1 MDISI
6 VGAGALGSYFGTRWS
21 KAGANVQFVVRE
33 KRAAQ
38 LQENGLKIN
47 SINGDDQ
54 VKNPVTVTDPKQAAP
69 ADIIVVSVKGYHLES
84 VIDTLEKLV
93 DAHTYILPI
102 LNGVKH
108 YDVLTNHFGKE
119 KVLGGLANIIATLD
133 DKGHVKHTSK
143 IDEIRFGPLDERQV
157 KICEQLAEISADA
170 NMTSKYSDKILTDIW
185 YKYMFITAFSGI
197 TTVSNMEIGELLVH
211 EETKDIIQQ
220 LLHEMRQIADREKV
234 DLTVQHLEKAWK
246 TLYSLPANATSSMHQ
261 DYRKGL
267 HVELE
272 HLQGAAIELARKH
285 QLDIPHLKTIY
296 GILKAKIS
304 RRRPI

>member
-1 MDISI
+1 MNISI
-6 VGAGALGSYFGTRWS
+6 VGAGALGSYFGVRWS
-21 KAGANVQFVVRE
+21 KAGANVQFIVRE

-38 LQENGLKIN
+38 LQDNGLKIN
-47 SINGDDQ
+47 SMNGDDQ
-54 VKNPVTVTDPKQAAP
+54 IENPVIVTDPTQAAP

-108 YDVLTNHFGKE
+108 YDVLTNHFGKK

-133 DKGHVKHTSK
+133 DNGHVKHTSK
-143 IDEIRFGPLDERQV
+143 IDEIRFGPLDEGQIE
-157 KICEQLAEISADA
+157 ICEQLAEISAAA
-170 NMTSKYSDKILTDIW
+170 NMTSVYSDKILTDIW

-220 LLHEMRQIADREKV
+220 LLHEMRQIAFCEKV

-246 TLYSLPANATSSMHQ
+246 TLYSLPASATSSMHQ

-272 HLQGAAIELARKH
+272 HLQGAAIELASKH

-304 RRRPI
+304 L